1 MFKVS
6 MNVEGTLEALLQS
19 HRRAMQRADRA
30 DERMDRAE
38 QRANQRADRADRRMD
53 QFDKKLDV
61 TRRLVQQGMKIVIDL
76 GKSKKELDFKLNALI
91 DAQSRLAAMLMRKNT
106 NGRR

>member
-1 MFKVS
+1 
-6 MNVEGTLEALLQS
+6 MNVEETLEALLQS
-19 HRRAMQRADRA
+19 HLQAMHRADLA
-30 DERMDRAE
+30 DR
-38 QRANQRADRADRRMD
+38 RADRADRRMG

-76 GKSKKELDFKLNALI
+76 GKSQKELSKSQKELDFKFNALI
-91 DAQSRLAAMLMRKNT
+91 DAQKRLTEMLMRKGT

>member
-1 MFKVS
+1 
-6 MNVEGTLEALLQS
+6 
-19 HRRAMQRADRA
+19 
-30 DERMDRAE
+30 
-38 QRANQRADRADRRMD
+38 MD

-76 GKSKKELDFKLNALI
+76 GKSQMELSKNQKELGKSQKELDFKFNALI
-91 DAQSRLAAMLMRKNT
+91 DAQNRLAEMLMRKGA

>member
-1 MFKVS
+1 
-6 MNVEGTLEALLQS
+6 MNVEETLQAIAQS
-19 HRRAMQRADRA
+19 QL
-30 DERMDRAE
+30 RAE
-38 QRANQRADRADRRMD
+38 LRADRADRRMD

-76 GKSKKELDFKLNALI
+76 GKTQKELAKSQKELDFKFNALI
-91 DAQSRLAAMLMRKNT
+91 DAQNRLAEMLMRKGT